1 MLVILICGFYGVVYL
16 GFTYDMQFRL
26 DLTKIWTQVK
36 KSRILFKFM
45 KFFDIGMMHIP
56 LGGMFIAVYRKLY
69 RAPSMT
75 VCGTR
80 LLLLIED
87 VDETTGAGSALGLL
101 AIDFNK

>member
-1 MLVILICGFYGVVYL
+1 MNVFY
-16 GFTYDMQFRL
+16 
-26 DLTKIWTQVK
+26 
-36 KSRILFKFM
+36 
-45 KFFDIGMMHIP
+45 IGMIPIP
-56 LGGMFIAVYRKLY
+56 LGGMFIAVHRKFY
-69 RAPSMT
+69 RAPVMA

>member
-1 MLVILICGFYGVVYL
+1 M
-16 GFTYDMQFRL
+16 
-26 DLTKIWTQVK
+26 K
-36 KSRILFKFM
+36 KSRILFEFM

-56 LGGMFIAVYRKLY
+56 LGGMFIAVYRKFY

-75 VCGTR
+75 VCVTR

-101 AIDFNK
+101 AINFNKEVQCSKLRPRDPNIFAIVLRNEALSLLHTGT